1 VHAGIGASERGDV
14 NRHDAVVLY
23 YLEIHCGTLSFM
35 TTKVDVLNEL
45 GEKWWPM
52 AWQRW
57 FTPQRA
63 PDMWFGD
70 ELPPTLQAQVAS
82 PYVQQSMWMVQHQVR
97 QTLEH
102 GARQQAALNE
112 RRRLTA
118 LASRVGKRAKA
129 KRH

>member
-1 VHAGIGASERGDV
+1 LRDLIFGVT
-14 NRHDAVVLY
+14 
-23 YLEIHCGTLSFM
+23 HCDTLSFM

-63 PDMWFGD
+63 PDMWFSD
-70 ELPPTLQAQVAS
+70 ELPPTYQAQVAS
-82 PYVQQSMWMVQHQVR
+82 PYVQQSMWMIGHQVR
-97 QTLEH
+97 QSLEQ
-102 GARQQAALNE
+102 GVRQRAALAE

-118 LASRVGKRAKA
+118 LASRVGKRRKT